1 MTEENK
7 TTDAPVPGSPDYPLH
22 SELTIGAYLKQQVA
36 IDSDHEFVVY
46 SDRDL
51 RWTYKDFD
59 ERTDA
64 LAKGLLAI
72 GMKPGDHLGV
82 WARTWWGTM
91 ES

>member
-1 MTEENK
+1 MC
-7 TTDAPVPGSPDYPLH
+7 
-22 SELTIGAYLKQQVA
+22 IR
-36 IDSDHEFVVY
+36 
-46 SDRDL
+46 DR

-82 WARTWWGTM
+82 WAVSYTHLRRGW
-91 ES
+91 